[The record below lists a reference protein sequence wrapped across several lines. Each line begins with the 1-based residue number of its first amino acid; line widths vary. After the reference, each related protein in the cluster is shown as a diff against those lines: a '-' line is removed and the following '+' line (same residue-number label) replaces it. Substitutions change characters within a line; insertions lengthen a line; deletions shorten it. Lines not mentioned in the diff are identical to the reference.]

1 LGPAPPDERFHDQ
14 LGAMVQTGDD
24 GLIAGIG
31 MSNITLDHLL
41 RALEVTE
48 TVCVQNLFSSAD
60 HMSCPSYTT
69 ASGAAPLSCRS
80 TPWGVSPEAQ
90 PDIGQQRRDRRGVP
104 SRRQRGKGRA
114 GVAARTGPNESLT
127 ASELSL
133 GACG

>member
-1 LGPAPPDERFHDQ
+1 MSSRSVVRRRGLLRVSHLRYLLFHDQ

-41 RALEVTE
+41 LLRALEVAE
-48 TVCVQNLFSSAD
+48 IVCVQNLFSSAGQQHRD
-60 HMSCPSYTT
+60 
-69 ASGAAPLSCRS
+69 RS
-80 TPWGVSPEAQ
+80 GVSS
-90 PDIGQQRRDRRGVP
+90 RFHRGV
-104 SRRQRGKGRA
+104 GRA
-114 GVAARTGPNESLT
+114 SVARTGPNESLT

>member
-41 RALEVTE
+41 LLRALEVAE
-48 TVCVQNLFSSAD
+48 IVCVQNLFSSAGQQHRD
-60 HMSCPSYTT
+60 
-69 ASGAAPLSCRS
+69 RS
-80 TPWGVSPEAQ
+80 GVSS
-90 PDIGQQRRDRRGVP
+90 RCHRGV
-104 SRRQRGKGRA
+104 GRA